1 MNVERVKVIGIGGIG
16 GCLLPVLL
24 RFLNYRGGLV
34 SVALIDGDRFEDRNA
49 IRQRFDRPGN
59 KATVA
64 VAMYRSEFRSLTFEV
79 VHEYVTTQNIAE
91 LIVDGDIVFLCVD
104 NHATRKLVSDH
115 AERLRNV
122 LVISGGNELTDGNA
136 QIFWRENGKNKTLPL
151 ANRFHREIVE
161 PADANPGEVNC
172 TARAASGEPQLLLAN
187 NAAATCMLN
196 AFYAWLEGCLAYDE
210 VYFDIRTGSVR
221 TEKRPR

>member
-1 MNVERVKVIGIGGIG
+1 MKVQQVRVVGIGGIG

-24 RFLNYRGGLV
+24 RFLNYRGEPV
-34 SVALIDGDRFEDRNA
+34 SVTLIDGDRFEESNA
-49 IRQRFDRPGN
+49 NRQRFDRPGN

-64 VAMYRSEFRSLTFEV
+64 VGMYRSEFRLLTLAAT
-79 VHEYVTTQNIAE
+79 HEYVTQENVAE
-91 LIVDGDIVFLCVD
+91 LIVDGDIMFLCVD

-115 AERLRNV
+115 AERLRDV
-122 LVISGGNELTDGNA
+122 LVISGGNDHTDGNA
-136 QIFWRENGKNKTLPL
+136 QVFWRENGKNKTLPL
-151 ANRFHREIVE
+151 ANRFHLEIVE
-161 PADANPGEVNC
+161 PVDANPGEVNC